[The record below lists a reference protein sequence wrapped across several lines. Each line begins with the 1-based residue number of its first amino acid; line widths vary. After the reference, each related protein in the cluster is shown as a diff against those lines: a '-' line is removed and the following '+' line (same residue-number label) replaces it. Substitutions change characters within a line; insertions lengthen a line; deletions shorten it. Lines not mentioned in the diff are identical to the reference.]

1 MRDDPLANFNERL
14 DALCEP
20 RRAPDALFRQFMASR
35 VEPEPERELVRRP
48 LPKPQLV
55 AVDGAMI
62 WPGHDVEVIV
72 SEADPN
78 WPLAR
83 GRVISI
89 VRAPDLQR

>member
-20 RRAPDALFRQFMASR
+20 RWPPLPPLPPFAQLTP
-35 VEPEPERELVRRP
+35 EPEPELVQRP

-55 AVDGAMI
+55 AVDGAMR

-72 SEADPN
+72 GPGDPN
-78 WPLAR
+78 WPLAQ
-83 GRVISI
+83 GNVILI
-89 VRAPDLQR
+89 ERAPE